1 MNKLFTLTMA
11 MAVFASLPS
20 GAADRSAQPVFRPE
34 SRTATPPAFTRPSFQ
49 PRPEESHPATA
60 GHPRPRNDRSLDLFI
75 RGDDSRS
82 IGPDRR

>member
-34 SRTATPPAFTRPSFQ
+34 SRTATPPAYTRPAFQ
-49 PRPEESHPATA
+49 PRPAEPNPAAA
-60 GHPRPRNDRSLDLFI
+60 GHTRPRSDRSLDLFI
-75 RGDDSRS
+75 RSDDSRS
-82 IGPDRR
+82 LTQDRR